1 MIFPDQIHVNRVRDA
16 LWQKTGGAS
25 VMVGAG
31 FSVNAEKTRV
41 DAVEPPILNDVA
53 EKLFDELYPQ
63 NASRKPPICYGD
75 FVQSEGFAQL
85 TQEYEVAR
93 GRNDLHRYLQHLVR
107 DHDLKPSENHRRLL
121 GLPWCDVF
129 TTNWDTLLERTL
141 SAVVERK
148 YSVVR
153 NKDEIPL
160 APRPRIFKLHG
171 SFPAHFPLICTE
183 EDYRVYPRDFAP
195 FVNAVQQSMME
206 TVFCL
211 IGFSG
216 NDPNFLHWSGW
227 VRDNMGTS
235 APKIYLAGWLN
246 LPSHR
251 RRVLEARN
259 IIPIDL
265 ASHPKANEWPENLR
279 HYYATDWLL
288 HTLERARPYEVT
300 DWPEPRTWQYKQIPE
315 YLQPVVEVVSNDPME
330 EPYCLSEFESKD
342 LPVRVKQIAKVW
354 AHNRALYPGW
364 LAAPTSVMREI
375 SSKTDDW
382 EPHILK
388 ALPQLMPE
396 QRLKTVRELVWRRE
410 ILLDPISSK
419 LESAAQE
426 VLRTVDCRTLT
437 IDGVTAT
444 EIEWTEVRE
453 SWREVALSL
462 VTVARY
468 RFDQE
473 TFQQRIESLEDFLN
487 DHPDVKQRI
496 SHEKCLWAVYSM
508 DFEALTGLLGDWRT
522 EHCDPFWMVRKAT
535 ILAEI
540 NRIDDAVSLF
550 KSALMAVREMPH
562 DSRSV
567 AGPSREG
574 WALWLASTLEWMRFY
589 MKYTE
594 ESPDMSPFYRR
605 WRELSSM
612 KCNALSEKRE
622 YTDAVGKETNREIA
636 PPFDLGIETQSGLS
650 VSNVEYNRWVAA
662 RRAIRLSEVTGLP
675 THDLDILKLS
685 ADRLSMSEPEM
696 AIRLTL
702 RTFNYDGDRTLKRIL
717 SRHHIAVIPADVAN
731 RLAHLCSSIIEY
743 ALPRISVTGAGKR
756 QLFWVERMRVAIEVL
771 SRLTVRL
778 EPSRVEETVDT
789 ALQFYCNDSVARER
803 WLTDPIRNLLMRSW
817 EALPEYRQTARVL
830 DLLNTPIVGMDNFV
844 ADDPRYPDPGESL
857 KDNFVFPDRTCG
869 NENNWKKAVEFLL
882 RGVPVGG
889 EARKR
894 SSLRIAP
901 LVFGKRLTE
910 SELSQ
915 FAKALWSEKYTGP
928 NDLPSETMLSDWVF
942 LLLPEPTPG
951 LAEQRFR
958 HKYLVTFSAGEETSA
973 RLDEI
978 LWQVGLAL
986 VNLESHGR
994 SLHLS
999 DDECSCLVGIIEKW
1013 LEAPIPRMGIFSAF
1027 DDQLRTTRQAIR
1039 GLPFVLARIQLPP
1052 TIGERLFQKLD
1063 KINRSGIPAYESV
1076 AGLAAI
1082 LPDRLEDIVSWLRI
1096 GIASDD
1102 GEVANNATWGL
1113 HMWLKE
1119 SRANSTLQA
1128 PPEDL
1133 VREIGVMIATRR
1145 KSALA
1150 LALQTGKLIVDEGS
1164 KTQKETVCQLA
1175 LHGLGFLFEELR
1187 YDRKRAQDDI
1197 NVPLLRWRSIQLAS
1211 SMANAGFEDAPSVVR
1226 WLANVGD
1233 DPLPEV
1239 RNVKGFSFAHIGD
1252 GR

>member
-1 MIFPDQIHVNRVRDA
+1 MIFPDQIHINRVRDA

-53 EKLFDELYPQ
+53 KKLFDELYPQ
-63 NASRKPPICYGD
+63 NDSGKPPICYGD

-93 GRNDLHRYLQHLVR
+93 GRIDLHRYLQDLVR

-141 SAVVERK
+141 SSVVERK

-183 EDYRVYPRDFAP
+183 EDYRLYPRDFAP

-206 TVFCL
+206 TVLCL

-259 IIPIDL
+259 ITPIDL
-265 ASHPKANEWPENLR
+265 ARHPKANDWPENLR
-279 HYYATDWLL
+279 HYYATDWIL

-300 DWPEPRTWQYKQIPE
+300 DWPEPRTWQYGQIPV

-330 EPYCLSEFESKD
+330 EPYFSSGFESKD
-342 LPVRVKQIAKVW
+342 LPERVKQIAKVW
-354 AHNRALYPGW
+354 THNRNLYPGW
-364 LAAPTSVMREI
+364 LAVPASVRLEI
-375 SSKTDDW
+375 SSKTDGW
-382 EPHILK
+382 EPHILE

-396 QRLKTVRELVWRRE
+396 QRLRTIRELVWRRE
-410 ILLDPISSK
+410 ILLDPISSE

-426 VLRTVDCRTLT
+426 VLRTIDCRALT

-462 VTVARY
+462 VTVARH

-550 KSALMAVREMPH
+550 KIALMAVREMPH

-589 MKYTE
+589 MKYTD
-594 ESPDMSPFYRR
+594 ESPDMSLFYRR

-650 VSNVEYNRWVAA
+650 VSNEEYNRWVAA

-675 THDLDILKLS
+675 THTLDILKLA
-685 ADRLSMSEPEM
+685 ADQLSTSEPDM
-696 AIRLTL
+696 AIRLIL
-702 RTFNYDGDRTLKRIL
+702 RTFDYDGDRRLKRIL
-717 SRHHIAVIPADVAN
+717 SRHHVAVIPADVAN
-731 RLAHLCSSIIEY
+731 RLARLCNNLIEY

-778 EPSRVEETVDT
+778 EPSGVEETVDT
-789 ALQFYCNDSVARER
+789 ALQYYCNDSVARER
-803 WLTDPIRNLLMRSW
+803 WLTDPIRNLLIRSW
-817 EALPEYRQTARVL
+817 EALPKDRQTARVM
-830 DLLNTPIVGMDNFV
+830 DLLKSPIVGMDNF
-844 ADDPRYPDPGESL
+844 AAEDPRYPDPGASL
-857 KDNFVFPDRTCG
+857 HDNFHPPVRTCD
-869 NENNWKKAVEFLL
+869 NEDDWKKTVGFLL
-882 RGVPVGG
+882 RSLRTGG

-894 SSLRIAP
+894 ASIRIAP
-901 LVFGKRLTE
+901 LVFEKRLTE
-910 SELSQ
+910 SESSNV
-915 FAKALWSEKYTGP
+915 AEALWCEEYTGP
-928 NDLPSETMLSDWVF
+928 SDLPCGTMLFDWVF
-942 LLLPEPTPG
+942 LLLPEPAPG

-958 HKYLVTFSAGEETSA
+958 QKWFVTFDTAEVTSV
-973 RLDEI
+973 RLDDV

-986 VNLESHGR
+986 GNLESHGR

-999 DDECSCLVGIIEKW
+999 DEECVCLSKILEKW
-1013 LEAPIPRMGIFSAF
+1013 LDAPIPQVGIFSSF
-1027 DDQLRTTRQAIR
+1027 DDQLRAIRQAIS
-1039 GLPFVLARIQLPP
+1039 GLPFVLARVQLEP
-1052 TIGERLFQKLD
+1052 TIGERLFQRLD
-1063 KINRSGIPAYESV
+1063 TINRSGIPAYETVS
-1076 AGLAAI
+1076 GLIAI
-1082 LPDRLEDIVSWLRI
+1082 LPDRLKDIASWLRI
-1096 GIASDD
+1096 GLASDD
-1102 GEVANNATWGL
+1102 GEVANNAMLGL
-1113 HMWLKE
+1113 HKWLEE
-1119 SRANSTLQA
+1119 SRVESTLQA

-1150 LALQTGKLIVDEGS
+1150 LALQTAKWIVDEGS
-1164 KTQKETVCQLA
+1164 EAQKEIVCQLA
-1175 LHGLGFLFEELR
+1175 LHGLGFLFEELC
-1187 YDRKRAQDDI
+1187 YDRKQVQDDI

-1239 RNVKGFSFAHIGD
+1239 RNVKGFSFGYIGD
-1252 GR
+1252 GS